1 MLKDHPGGTVWRA
14 DLLGRPCV
22 LKCLPLAGPRRW
34 AQARLHTSP
43 AWRHWR
49 QARWLRAHGFST
61 AETWAIVRGTRDG
74 QPVEC
79 LIMQHLPGES
89 VLEHMAMPDLPAS
102 AQRHV
107 AEAVARLACRLAHEG
122 RVNRDAK
129 PSNLI
134 VTSLHQTG
142 AHLAMIDCAD
152 LRRCPRDDEAAVVR
166 MLASGAIEPMGVG
179 FTSRRAIQMR
189 AVRAAAE
196 TLDPQN
202 PKALAR
208 RLWRQVAAAV
218 RAHGDPTPK
227 NNPLRSHPPA
237 P

>member
-1 MLKDHPGGTVWRA
+1 
-14 DLLGRPCV
+14 
-22 LKCLPLAGPRRW
+22 
-34 AQARLHTSP
+34 
-43 AWRHWR
+43 
-49 QARWLRAHGFST
+49 
-61 AETWAIVRGTRDG
+61 
-74 QPVEC
+74 
-79 LIMQHLPGES
+79 MQHLPGES

-152 LRRCPRDDEAAVVR
+152 LRRCPRDDEGAVVR

-179 FTSRRAIQMR
+179 FTSRRAIQIR

-227 NNPLRSHPPA
+227 DNPLRSHPPA